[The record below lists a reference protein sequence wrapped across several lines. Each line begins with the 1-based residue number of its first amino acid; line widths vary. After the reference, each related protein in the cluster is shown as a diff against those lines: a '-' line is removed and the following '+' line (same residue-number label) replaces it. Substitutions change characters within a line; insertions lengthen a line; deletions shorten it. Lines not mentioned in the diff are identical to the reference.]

1 MTAVIYARYSSDN
14 QREESIEGQIR
25 ECTAYAE
32 KNGITVVKHYID
44 RALSAKT
51 DNRPDFQQMIKDS
64 EKRLFDIVLVWKL
77 DRFARNRFDSAHYE
91 YLLERNHVKL
101 VSATEPISD
110 GPAGIMVKSMLTGMA
125 EYYSAEL
132 SEKVVRGMTENVL
145 KGKYNGG
152 TVPIGFKV
160 DEEKFFQIDPLKAP
174 FVVEAFQR
182 YNDGATMKELMN
194 WLNDSGVTTNRNQK
208 FTYNSVQ
215 TLLTNKRYIGENHF
229 KDIVMPDSIPAIVDK
244 DLFEEVQQKIKK
256 NSRAP
261 ARHKAEDDYLLTTKL
276 FCGMCGAMM
285 FGECGTGRN
294 KVVHHYYKCAT
305 AKRTKTCKK
314 KTVRKEWLED
324 LVVAETMK
332 LIQDDAVIDA
342 IVAEVLE
349 LQEQE
354 NTTLPLLEKQMKEVE
369 NSIENMLNAI
379 QAGVLTNSTK
389 SRLEKLE
396 AQQKELE
403 VRIAEEKIARPRL
416 SENQVRF
423 WLTRF
428 RKLDPNVKSHRET
441 LINTFVN
448 AVYLYDE
455 KVLITFNYKDGTKT
469 IAFDE
474 IAAKDAPEG
483 NGSDLGCF
491 APPKNLSVY
500 NTLRFLFCNKAKLI
514 GRVDSNSCGAVAEDS
529 VKTAQWAVFSSA
541 ARVIHPRPPKSLN
554 IYNTLRFLFCDEIK
568 LIERVD
574 SNSIDPPNSPAGKKA
589 PVQQRR
595 PLPAAETGRSCWG
608 CGQQDARAAQGTM
621 QPLRSATQVPFLRGS
636 RHLPAHILHLSLT
649 CDTIQVTETT
659 QTEDF
664 FYDLR
669 YPEQP
674 AQLSGRKRQSG
685 HRDRVHHGA
694 GYHHPA
700 CRAHPHRWGQGGGH
714 REHRHAPD
722 LRQGTVP
729 AARQSHYA
737 GD

>member
-32 KNGITVVKHYID
+32 KNGITVIKHYID

-51 DNRPDFQQMIKDS
+51 DNRPEFQQMIKDS

-77 DRFARNRFDSAHYE
+77 DRFARNRYDSAHYE
-91 YLLERNHVKL
+91 YQLERNHVKL
-101 VSATEPISD
+101 VSATEPISE

-152 TVPIGFKV
+152 TIPIGYTV

-174 FVVEAFQR
+174 FVVEVFQR

-208 FTYNSVQ
+208 FTYNSIQ
-215 TLLTNKRYIGENHF
+215 TLLTNRRYIGENRF
-229 KDIVMPDSIPAIVDK
+229 KDIVMPDSIPVIIEKELFDSVQDK
-244 DLFEEVQQKIKK
+244 IAK
-256 NSRAP
+256 NRRAP

-285 FGECGTGRN
+285 FGECGTSRN
-294 KVVHHYYKCAT
+294 KNVHHYYKCAN

-324 LVVAETMK
+324 LVVCETMK
-332 LIQDDAVIDA
+332 MIHDDDCIQSIVDAVMI
-342 IVAEVLE
+342 

-354 NTTLPLLEKQMKEVE
+354 NTVLPLLEKQMKD
-369 NSIENMLNAI
+369 IENGIENLLNAI
-379 QAGVLTNSTK
+379 QAGVLTSSTK
-389 SRLEKLE
+389 GRLEKLE

-403 VRIAEEKIARPRL
+403 IRIAEEKLAKPKV
-416 SENQVRF
+416 SADFVKF
-423 WLTRF
+423 WLTNF

-469 IAFDE
+469 ITFDE

-483 NGSDLGCF
+483 NGSDLVNF
-491 APPKNLSVY
+491 APPIKGTGLGWC
-500 NTLRFLFCNKAKLI
+500 LFCGKDGVDENRAAIFDVQHKSISFPKVPIQQNFALKCNPAELLCGVGHLNGAKALQVAANSGGVGDDKGVLPLRERI
-514 GRVDSNSCGAVAEDS
+514 QQFVDAVCHPGADLTEGLAVRIFEVRVFVLAFPERSVLPGRVAGAALGKAGVLPDGKPQQLCG
-529 VKTAQWAVFSSA
+529 
-541 ARVIHPRPPKSLN
+541 L
-554 IYNTLRFLFCDEIK
+554 
-568 LIERVD
+568 ERT
-574 SNSIDPPNSPAGKKA
+574 
-589 PVQQRR
+589 QRR
-595 PLPAAETGRSCWG
+595 GRPDERDRAESVILKDCGGPLKT
-608 CGQQDARAAQGTM
+608 
-621 QPLRSATQVPFLRGS
+621 F
-636 RHLPAHILHLSLT
+636 
-649 CDTIQVTETT
+649 
-659 QTEDF
+659 
-664 FYDLR
+664 
-669 YPEQP
+669 
-674 AQLSGRKRQSG
+674 GRKAG
-685 HRDRVHHGA
+685 VGA
-694 GYHHPA
+694 GTA
-700 CRAHPHRWGQGGGH
+700 A
-714 REHRHAPD
+714 
-722 LRQGTVP
+722 LRDGMAQEKKGCHESL
-729 AARQSHYA
+729 RLKK
-737 GD
+737 

>member
-51 DNRPDFQQMIKDS
+51 DNRPEFQQMIEDS

-77 DRFARNRFDSAHYE
+77 DRFARNRYDSAHYE
-91 YLLERNHVKL
+91 YQLERNHVKL

-152 TVPIGFKV
+152 TIPIGYTV
-160 DEEKFFQIDPLKAP
+160 DEEKFFQIDPLKAS

-194 WLNDSGVTTNRNQK
+194 WLNNSGVTTNRNQK
-208 FTYNSVQ
+208 FTYNSIQ
-215 TLLTNKRYIGENHF
+215 TLLTNRRYIGENRF
-229 KDIVMPDSIPAIVDK
+229 KDIVMPDSIPVIIEKELFDSVQDK
-244 DLFEEVQQKIKK
+244 IAK
-256 NSRAP
+256 NRRAP

-285 FGECGTGRN
+285 FGECGTSRN
-294 KVVHHYYKCAT
+294 KNVHHYYKCAT
-305 AKRTKTCKK
+305 AKRFKTCKK

-324 LVVAETMK
+324 LVIAETMK

-342 IVAEVLE
+342 IVAEVME
-349 LQEQE
+349 LQDQE
-354 NTTLPLLEKQMKEVE
+354 NTTLPLLEKQMREVE
-369 NSIENMLNAI
+369 NGIENMLNAI

-469 IAFDE
+469 ITFDE

-491 APPKNLSVY
+491 APPRTPVSNGYRS
-500 NTLRFLFCNKAKLI
+500 FCFTCLEK
-514 GRVDSNSCGAVAEDS
+514 GAA
-529 VKTAQWAVFSSA
+529 
-541 ARVIHPRPPKSLN
+541 
-554 IYNTLRFLFCDEIK
+554 
-568 LIERVD
+568 RVD

-589 PVQQRR
+589 P
-595 PLPAAETGRSCWG
+595 
-608 CGQQDARAAQGTM
+608 
-621 QPLRSATQVPFLRGS
+621 
-636 RHLPAHILHLSLT
+636 
-649 CDTIQVTETT
+649 
-659 QTEDF
+659 
-664 FYDLR
+664 
-669 YPEQP
+669 
-674 AQLSGRKRQSG
+674 
-685 HRDRVHHGA
+685 A
-694 GYHHPA
+694 G
-700 CRAHPHRWGQGGGH
+700 
-714 REHRHAPD
+714 
-722 LRQGTVP
+722 LF
-729 AARQSHYA
+729 
-737 GD
+737 

>member
-32 KNGITVVKHYID
+32 KNGITVIKHYID

-51 DNRPDFQQMIKDS
+51 DNRPEFQQMIKDS

-77 DRFARNRFDSAHYE
+77 DRFARNRYDSAHYE
-91 YLLERNHVKL
+91 YQLERNHVKL
-101 VSATEPISD
+101 VSATEPISE

-152 TVPIGFKV
+152 TIPIGYTV

-208 FTYNSVQ
+208 FTYNSIQ
-215 TLLTNKRYIGENHF
+215 TLLTNRRYIGENRF
-229 KDIVMPDSIPAIVDK
+229 KDIVMPDSIPVIIEKELFDSVQDK
-244 DLFEEVQQKIKK
+244 IAK
-256 NSRAP
+256 NRRAP

-285 FGECGTGRN
+285 FGECGTSRN
-294 KVVHHYYKCAT
+294 KNVHHYYKCAN

-324 LVVAETMK
+324 LVVCETMK
-332 LIQDDAVIDA
+332 MIHDDDCIQSIVDAVMI
-342 IVAEVLE
+342 

-354 NTTLPLLEKQMKEVE
+354 NTVLPLLEKQMKD
-369 NSIENMLNAI
+369 IENGIENLLNAI
-379 QAGVLTNSTK
+379 QAGVLTSSTK
-389 SRLEKLE
+389 GRLEKLE

-403 VRIAEEKIARPRL
+403 IRIAEEKLAKPKV
-416 SENQVRF
+416 SADFVKF
-423 WLTRF
+423 WLTNF

-469 IAFDE
+469 ITFDE

-491 APPKNLSVY
+491 APPRTPVSNGYRS
-500 NTLRFLFCNKAKLI
+500 FCFTCLEKGAA
-514 GRVDSNSCGAVAEDS
+514 RVDSNSCGAVAEDS

-541 ARVIHPRPPKSLN
+541 ARAIHPRPPKNRNVSKYAAVLF
-554 IYNTLRFLFCDEIK
+554 YDTFSCCFCFALPSEQLCKNTVLHNKPGGGQGENAAIK
-568 LIERVD
+568 GGVPGADTVLH
-574 SNSIDPPNSPAGKKA
+574 K
-589 PVQQRR
+589 
-595 PLPAAETGRSCWG
+595 
-608 CGQQDARAAQGTM
+608 GQ
-621 QPLRSATQVPFLRGS
+621 LRGGKLLAVQS
-636 RHLPAHILHLSLT
+636 FVGIKIEPLA
-649 CDTIQVTETT
+649 QT
-659 QTEDF
+659 Q
-664 FYDLR
+664 L
-669 YPEQP
+669 
-674 AQLSGRKRQSG
+674 
-685 HRDRVHHGA
+685 
-694 GYHHPA
+694 
-700 CRAHPHRWGQGGGH
+700 
-714 REHRHAPD
+714 
-722 LRQGTVP
+722 
-729 AARQSHYA
+729 
-737 GD
+737 

>member
-77 DRFARNRFDSAHYE
+77 DRFARNRYDSAHYE
-91 YLLERNHVKL
+91 YQLERNHVKL

-110 GPAGIMVKSMLTGMA
+110 SPAGIMVKSMLTGMA

-152 TVPIGFKV
+152 TIPIGFKV

-208 FTYNSVQ
+208 FTYNSIQ
-215 TLLTNKRYIGENHF
+215 TLLTNRRYIGENRF
-229 KDIVMPDSIPAIVDK
+229 KDIVMPDSIPVIIEKELFDSVQDK
-244 DLFEEVQQKIKK
+244 IAK
-256 NSRAP
+256 NRRAP

-285 FGECGTGRN
+285 FGECGTSRN
-294 KVVHHYYKCAT
+294 KNVHHYYKCAN

-324 LVVAETMK
+324 LVVNETMK
-332 LIQDDAVIDA
+332 MIRDDDSIQSIVDAVMI
-342 IVAEVLE
+342 

-354 NTTLPLLEKQMKEVE
+354 NTVLPLLEKQMKD
-369 NSIENMLNAI
+369 IENGIENLLNAI
-379 QAGVLTNSTK
+379 QAGVLTSSTK
-389 SRLEKLE
+389 GRLEKLE

-403 VRIAEEKIARPRL
+403 IRIAEEKLAKPKV
-416 SENQVRF
+416 SADFVKF
-423 WLTRF
+423 WLTNF

-469 IAFDE
+469 ITFDE

-491 APPKNLSVY
+491 APPRTPVSNGYRS
-500 NTLRFLFCNKAKLI
+500 FCFICLAK
-514 GRVDSNSCGAVAEDS
+514 GAA
-529 VKTAQWAVFSSA
+529 
-541 ARVIHPRPPKSLN
+541 
-554 IYNTLRFLFCDEIK
+554 
-568 LIERVD
+568 RVD

-608 CGQQDARAAQGTM
+608 CGQQEARAAQGTT
-621 QPLRSATQVPFLRGS
+621 QPLGAATRVPFLRGS

-694 GYHHPA
+694 GYHHPS
-700 CRAHPHRWGQGGGH
+700 CRAHPH
-714 REHRHAPD
+714 
-722 LRQGTVP
+722 
-729 AARQSHYA
+729 
-737 GD
+737 